1 MARSIWKGAISFGL
15 VNIPVSLY
23 PAEAQKKELDFT
35 LLDKKDMA
43 PVGYK
48 KVNKLS
54 GEEVPRERL
63 VKGFEVEEG
72 RFVVVGEEDFK
83 KAAVEKTQRVDI
95 RAFVELSEIDP
106 ALFSKPY
113 YLEPAAR
120 ADKAY
125 ALLREALRRSGKAGI
140 ATVVLRARE
149 HVAALLARDELLLLE
164 LLRYPDELKD
174 PRELALPRLDAKKL
188 KLSEAELKMAER
200 LIADLEAPFEPS
212 EYHDEYRQALL
223 DFINKKAQ
231 AGEAEVGKL
240 PAKEARLEPPADIMK
255 LLKASVAQAARKGGD
270 GARRGRVLHH

>member
-23 PAEAQKKELDFT
+23 SAEAPQKELDFT

-48 KVNKLS
+48 KVNKAS
-54 GEEVPRERL
+54 GEEVPKDRL

-83 KAAVEKTQRVDI
+83 RAAVEKTQRVDI
-95 RAFVELSEIDP
+95 RAFVDLSEIDP

-113 YLEPAAR
+113 YLEPAAK

-125 ALLREALRRSGKAGI
+125 ALLREALRRAGKAGI
-140 ATVVLRARE
+140 ATVVLRSRE
-149 HVAALLARDELLLLE
+149 NICALIPRDELLLLE
-164 LLRYPDELKD
+164 MLRFPDELRD
-174 PRELALPRLDAKKL
+174 PHELALPPVDMKKA

-200 LIADLEAPFEPS
+200 LIADLEAPFQAG

-223 DFINKKAQ
+223 DFIKKKAE
-231 AGEAEVGKL
+231 AGEAELGKL

-255 LLKASVAQAARKGGD
+255 LLKASVAQAGRKGGD
-270 GARRGRVLHH
+270 GARRGRVLH